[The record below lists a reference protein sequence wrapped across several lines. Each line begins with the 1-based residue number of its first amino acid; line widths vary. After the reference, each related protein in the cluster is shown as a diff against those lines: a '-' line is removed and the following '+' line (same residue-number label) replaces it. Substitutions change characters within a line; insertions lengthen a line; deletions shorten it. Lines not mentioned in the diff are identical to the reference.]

1 MTFRQITDKLTEH
14 YNNAVDFYYKADF
27 CNFFSNIRT
36 AVEYVCR
43 AIIFDALQDE
53 DIANKILEG
62 KKGLSFANTG
72 KYVIKDLSNG
82 CVPKNSTLL
91 FPAEYALYYK
101 HEDVCFDCLNKAGN
115 KKSINQ
121 NINNAFNKLLNLF
134 SDASAIGSHSNR
146 PGFDETCQAANAAA
160 GIKAFFDF
168 IKQGKYVTSELQDIF
183 DNLKPISL
191 DAPTQRREEIENGL
205 KEILAKTF
213 SFGENEGGY
222 KFIIILPRK
231 NPGLKSEELE
241 ALFKL
246 PCAIVIDF
254 GINDSDDIIA
264 SIADDSSSS
273 IRIIKTKDE
282 CTSGKYMLNW
292 FFASGDK
299 DGGEGITYAYKEW
312 RIKRYN
318 LLLNVLK
325 GIVEKNSTDNYFIM
339 DFNDEAKYSKYIFD
353 NLKDVFGDEEIA
365 ISRVKQIFSLSQN
378 SEEQRE
384 LNEWKDDC
392 GYTINIAKHIT
403 IADFLRFINETTP
416 SKETSLSCCQSTLK
430 TIAFSEEDLGI
441 YNEAGIN
448 IFMPRSLPSKNEVG
462 DFYAGSEITW
472 KELELDYDIKRNK
485 YGAFKNSIYY

>member
-1 MTFRQITDKLTEH
+1 MTFRQITDKLTEQ
-14 YNNAVDFYYKADF
+14 YNNAVDSYYKADF

-62 KKGLSFANTG
+62 KKGLYFARTG
-72 KYVIKDLSNG
+72 KYEIIDLSNG
-82 CVPKNSTLL
+82 CIPQNRKLL
-91 FPAEYALYYK
+91 NTAEYALYYK
-101 HEDVCFDCLNKAGN
+101 HKDVCFDCS
-115 KKSINQ
+115 KKEDKKKNINQ

-134 SDASAIGSHSNR
+134 SDASALGSHSNL
-146 PGFDETCQAANAAA
+146 PDFDETCQAANAAA

-264 SIADDSSSS
+264 SIAADSFSSN
-273 IRIIKTKDE
+273 RIIKTKDE
-282 CTSGKYMLNW
+282 CTSGKYTLKW
-292 FFASGDK
+292 FFA
-299 DGGEGITYAYKEW
+299 
-312 RIKRYN
+312 
-318 LLLNVLK
+318 
-325 GIVEKNSTDNYFIM
+325 
-339 DFNDEAKYSKYIFD
+339 
-353 NLKDVFGDEEIA
+353 
-365 ISRVKQIFSLSQN
+365 
-378 SEEQRE
+378 
-384 LNEWKDDC
+384 
-392 GYTINIAKHIT
+392 
-403 IADFLRFINETTP
+403 
-416 SKETSLSCCQSTLK
+416 
-430 TIAFSEEDLGI
+430 
-441 YNEAGIN
+441 
-448 IFMPRSLPSKNEVG
+448 
-462 DFYAGSEITW
+462 
-472 KELELDYDIKRNK
+472 
-485 YGAFKNSIYY
+485 

>member
-1 MTFRQITDKLTEH
+1 MTFRQITDKLTEQ
-14 YNNAVDFYYKADF
+14 YNNAVDSYYKADF

-62 KKGLSFANTG
+62 KKGLYFASTG

-82 CVPKNSTLL
+82 CIPQNRKLL
-91 FPAEYALYYK
+91 DRAEYALYYK
-101 HEDVCFDCLNKAGN
+101 HKDVCFDRS
-115 KKSINQ
+115 KKEGKKKNINQ
-121 NINNAFNKLLNLF
+121 NINNAFGKLLNLF
-134 SDASAIGSHSNR
+134 SDASAIGSHSAL

-254 GINDSDDIIA
+254 GINDRDDIIA
-264 SIADDSSSS
+264 SIAYDN
-273 IRIIKTKDE
+273 TA
-282 CTSGKYMLNW
+282 LN
-292 FFASGDK
+292 
-299 DGGEGITYAYKEW
+299 
-312 RIKRYN
+312 
-318 LLLNVLK
+318 
-325 GIVEKNSTDNYFIM
+325 
-339 DFNDEAKYSKYIFD
+339 
-353 NLKDVFGDEEIA
+353 
-365 ISRVKQIFSLSQN
+365 
-378 SEEQRE
+378 
-384 LNEWKDDC
+384 
-392 GYTINIAKHIT
+392 
-403 IADFLRFINETTP
+403 
-416 SKETSLSCCQSTLK
+416 
-430 TIAFSEEDLGI
+430 
-441 YNEAGIN
+441 
-448 IFMPRSLPSKNEVG
+448 
-462 DFYAGSEITW
+462 
-472 KELELDYDIKRNK
+472 
-485 YGAFKNSIYY
+485 

>member
-1 MTFRQITDKLTEH
+1 MD
-14 YNNAVDFYYKADF
+14 DF
-27 CNFFSNIRT
+27 CNFFSNIRN
-36 AVEYVCR
+36 AVDKVCK

-62 KKGLSFANTG
+62 KKGFTYNPGAC
-72 KYVIKDLSNG
+72 KYEIKDFSNG
-82 CVPKNSTLL
+82 CIPQNRKLL
-91 FPAEYALYYK
+91 NTAEYALYYK
-101 HEDVCFDCLNKAGN
+101 HKDVCFDSSKKEDN
-115 KKSINQ
+115 KKNINQ

-134 SDASAIGSHSNR
+134 SDASALGSHSNL
-146 PGFDETCQAANAAA
+146 PDFDETCQAANAAA

-191 DAPTQRREEIENGL
+191 DAPIQRREEIENGL

-264 SIADDSSSS
+264 SIAADSFSS

-282 CTSGKYMLNW
+282 CTSGKYVLNW

-299 DGGEGITYAYKEW
+299 DGGEGITYTYKEW

-339 DFNDEAKYSKYIFD
+339 NFNDEKGYSTHIFD
-353 NLKDVFGDEEIA
+353 RLDSVFGDEEIA
-365 ISRVKQIFSLSQN
+365 ISRVKQIFSLSQ
-378 SEEQRE
+378 
-384 LNEWKDDC
+384 
-392 GYTINIAKHIT
+392 
-403 IADFLRFINETTP
+403 
-416 SKETSLSCCQSTLK
+416 
-430 TIAFSEEDLGI
+430 
-441 YNEAGIN
+441 
-448 IFMPRSLPSKNEVG
+448 
-462 DFYAGSEITW
+462 
-472 KELELDYDIKRNK
+472 
-485 YGAFKNSIYY
+485 